1 MSLGKSLLN
10 HSDVEVYFIVDE
22 EWQGKLAK
30 LDERFK
36 FAVIEYDNSD
46 QKNRIVDMLTKFE
59 TFLKLPLLDRSINM
73 WTMVMD
79 DKKALEM
86 DVKCGNF
93 GGSSLLISALFAV

>member
-1 MSLGKSLLN
+1 M
-10 HSDVEVYFIVDE
+10 DE

-93 GGSSLLISALFAV
+93 GGSSLLISAHFAV